1 MDIGE
6 ERQKVVAMMTAV
18 LLSGKPLGSGAKAQ
32 KDIDNAVETA
42 HRIWSSVKWHE
53 TEQAKK
59 LAASSAR

>member
-18 LLSGKPLGSGAKAQ
+18 LLSGKTLGSGAKA
-32 KDIDNAVETA
+32 KKEIESAVETA
-42 HRIWSSVKWHE
+42 HLIWGAVKWHE

-59 LAASSAR
+59 LAVSGGR